1 MILLYAI
8 KIPPSKAFNQCK
20 EQCLAF
26 LSPESMQRLFK
37 IKNPTTFCQS
47 LLGELLVRSVLVQ
60 NFKIRNQDI
69 VFGWSKKGKPYLKNQ
84 PAIQFNTSHSKQ
96 WVVIAVSQKPIGVDV
111 EKIRPI
117 KIDLAK
123 RFFSDIEFDQFINK
137 KGKARQAYFFDLWTL
152 KESYLKALGKG
163 LTKSLRSFSVIN
175 ENGRFN
181 LLNNKKP
188 KVYFKQYTMDKA
200 YALSVCAFEN
210 NFTKKVV
217 LKTIDEITKEIK

>member
-8 KIPPSKAFNQCK
+8 KIPSIKAFNQCK
-20 EQCLAF
+20 DQCLEI
-26 LSPESMQRLFK
+26 LSPESRRKVLK
-37 IKNPTTFCQS
+37 IKSQSTFCQS

-60 NFKIRNQDI
+60 NFKISNHDI

-84 PAIQFNTSHSKQ
+84 PAIHFNTSHSKQ
-96 WVVIAVSQKPIGVDV
+96 WVVVAVSKKSIGVDI

-123 RFFSDIEFDQFINK
+123 RFFSSIEFDQFMNK
-137 KGKARQAYFFDLWTL
+137 EGKARQTYFFDLWTL

-163 LTKSLRSFSVIN
+163 LTKSLRSFSVVN
-175 ENGRFN
+175 ENGKFD

-188 KVYFKQYTMDKA
+188 KVYFKQYAVDKG
-200 YALSVCAFEN
+200 YTLSVCAFEN
-210 NFTKKVV
+210 NFAKKVV
-217 LKTIDEITKEIK
+217 LKTLNKIIKEIK